1 MQTNAFYDRVRDELS
16 DIELQG
22 LLKPERVMT
31 SRQGAAV
38 TISTSDG
45 QTRHALNFCA
55 NNYLGLAGDDR
66 VAEAAIRA
74 CRDAGAGFASVR
86 FICGTH
92 ALHKELEADVA
103 EYFGYEDSILFPAAF
118 DANGGVF
125 EPLLGEA
132 DAIVSDSLNHASIID
147 GVRLCKAQRYRFK
160 NRDMEDLEAQLV
172 QARKAGA
179 RTILIATDGVFSMDG
194 YIADLESVTRLADT
208 YEALVMVDDCHAS
221 GFLGPKGRGS
231 AAFRGVDGRIDIL
244 TGTFGKALGGAM
256 GGFIAARKVV
266 VDLLRQRARPY
277 LFSNALAPA
286 VCGASLEALRIA
298 RSEEGDQL
306 RTQLTSNASQFRTR
320 MAAAGFDLIPGEH
333 PIVPVMLGEAR
344 VAQDLAASLLEH
356 GIFVTGF
363 SYPVVPKGL
372 ARIRTQLS
380 AAHKPEQI
388 DFAVAAFIA
397 ARDAISDRTAAENAS
412 QNGAD

>member
-1 MQTNAFYDRVRDELS
+1 
-16 DIELQG
+16 
-22 LLKPERVMT
+22 
-31 SRQGAAV
+31 
-38 TISTSDG
+38 
-45 QTRHALNFCA
+45 
-55 NNYLGLAGDDR
+55 
-66 VAEAAIRA
+66 
-74 CRDAGAGFASVR
+74 
-86 FICGTH
+86 
-92 ALHKELEADVA
+92 
-103 EYFGYEDSILFPAAF
+103 
-118 DANGGVF
+118 
-125 EPLLGEA
+125 
-132 DAIVSDSLNHASIID
+132 
-147 GVRLCKAQRYRFK
+147 
-160 NRDMEDLEAQLV
+160 
-172 QARKAGA
+172 
-179 RTILIATDGVFSMDG
+179 
-194 YIADLESVTRLADT
+194 
-208 YEALVMVDDCHAS
+208 
-221 GFLGPKGRGS
+221 
-231 AAFRGVDGRIDIL
+231 
-244 TGTFGKALGGAM
+244 M
-256 GGFIAARKVV
+256 GGFIAARKAV

-397 ARDAISDRTAAENAS
+397 ARDAVSDRTAAENAS
-412 QNGAD
+412 KNGAD